1 MTSTPMN
8 MYKVIRA
15 LVLALLFSA
24 SLTRAAESNT
34 AADQLGWQLDMHSRT
49 LLKYNLFD
57 AMDKT
62 AALGIR
68 YFSLAAKVPFK
79 GTNETSCTDLSDAQI
94 KKIKDQA
101 SAKGLKIVNVYLP
114 LPAKESEC
122 RKDFEF
128 AHKLGVDI
136 IVGEPK
142 PDALD
147 TVEKLCKEYNI
158 KVAIHDHPQPSHY
171 WNPEAVL
178 KAIKG
183 RSPLMGACADTGHWQ
198 RSGLDPV
205 DCLKQLEGHI
215 FCLHFKDLT
224 AKKRSA
230 HDVPWG
236 TGVGSCKA
244 MMEELKRQ
252 NFKGAFCI
260 EYEYNW
266 DNNLPDLAQCA
277 KFFNATCE
285 QLVADKK

>member
-1 MTSTPMN
+1 MKMN
-8 MYKVIRA
+8 KVIRA
-15 LVLALLFSA
+15 LALALVLSTA
-24 SLTRAAESNT
+24 CSHAADSNT
-34 AADQLGWQLDMHSRT
+34 AAADQLGWQLDMHSRT

-62 AALGIR
+62 RALGIKC
-68 YFSLAAKVPFK
+68 FSLAARVPFK
-79 GTNETSCTDLSDAQI
+79 GTNETPCVDLTDAQI
-94 KKIKDQA
+94 KKIKNA
-101 SAKGLKIVNVYLP
+101 AAAKGLTIVNVYLQ
-114 LPAKESEC
+114 LPANEAEC
-122 RKDFEF
+122 RKGFEF
-128 AHKLGVDI
+128 ARKIGTDI

-171 WNPEAVL
+171 WNPQSVL
-178 KAIKG
+178 DAIKG
-183 RSPLMGACADTGHWQ
+183 RSPLLGACADTGHWQ

-205 DCLKQLEGHI
+205 DCLKKLQGHI

-224 AKKRSA
+224 EKKKKA
-230 HDVPWG
+230 HDLPWG
-236 TGVGSCKA
+236 TGVGNCKA

-266 DNNLPDLAQCA
+266 DNNLPELAQCA

-285 QLVADKK
+285 ELVKK